1 MKIHIVT
8 NIDNG
13 KGLERDYRI
22 LARIL
27 ERWGHAV
34 RGIHYQRPTAPEP
47 CDLALFLE
55 VYEPRLAEGA
65 RRRWLIPNAE
75 WWRGDVAALADFD
88 LVLCKTRD
96 AAERLRPL
104 GARVQHLGFTSEDR
118 LDRGVPRARRFL
130 HVPGGSIAKGTDAVL
145 LAWERYRIPYPL
157 TVVSSLGF
165 HRRSRLVDLTGRL
178 DDRSLRFHQNASR
191 FHLCPSRYEGWGHSL
206 HEGLSVG
213 AAVVVP
219 ETPDMRGV
227 DGAAIRVPAEPAE
240 RLGLAET
247 HAVSAETIRD
257 AVERCAA
264 FTEAELR
271 RIEMAA
277 REAFEAEREELIA
290 NLWQVLEG
298 PSITRLATSPVT
310 APVGPALTI
319 AVVGGAPSAPAT
331 QRTLA
336 AAEAQASA
344 RKGGEVAVLVHP
356 APDAP
361 LAVAASSALW
371 IVPAGALLE
380 PDAIAR
386 VMAALEAGGGERDAI
401 FSPPFPR
408 AGLDAARTRL
418 RADMAPLV
426 PRAVSNA
433 LGHRD
438 AAVSTRLA
446 EIGSLY
452 RAGLVDWRTLPPA
465 LVRGP
470 ERGVHGAVADPSPL
484 DLAAE
489 GARAWRERLESA
501 AAALHPGGV
510 APARVLE
517 RRLVRAA
524 RTFAVPA
531 LRSLFG
537 GVVVVGR
544 GADRIADDV
553 ERLAGLATRVATV
566 DELASLPRS
575 YACGAIASDVGARD
589 IADQLRRVVK
599 GAGPIVIANPASDAE
614 VDVSVEYA

>member
-27 ERWGHAV
+27 ERWGHTV
-34 RGIHYQRPTAPEP
+34 RGVHYQRPSAPEP

-65 RRRWLIPNAE
+65 RRRFLIPNAE

-96 AAERLRPL
+96 AEERLRPL
-104 GARVQHLGFTSEDR
+104 TPRVRHLGFTSEDH
-118 LDRGVPRARRFL
+118 LDRSVPRARRFL

-157 TVVSSLGF
+157 TIVSSLGF
-165 HRRSRLVDLTGRL
+165 RRRSREVDLTGRI
-178 DDRSLRFHQNASR
+178 DERALRFHQNASR

-219 ETPDMRGV
+219 DTPDMRGV
-227 DGAAIRVPAEPAE
+227 DGAAVRVPAEPAE

-247 HAVSAETIRD
+247 HAVSAEAIRD

-290 NLWQVLEG
+290 NLWQVMEG
-298 PSITRLATSPVT
+298 ASPSRAAVSSGG
-310 APVGPALTI
+310 APLGPTLTI
-319 AVVGGAPSAPAT
+319 AVVGDSTDAGAEE
-331 QRTLA
+331 RTLA
-336 AAEAQASA
+336 SIEPQAST
-344 RKGGEVAVLVHP
+344 RREGDVAVVTDP
-356 APDAP
+356 ATDPCLHVAP
-361 LAVAASSALW
+361 SSALW
-371 IVPAGALLE
+371 IIPAGARLE

-386 VMAALEAGGGERDAI
+386 VMTALDPRNGELDAVFVPASGRI
-401 FSPPFPR
+401 
-408 AGLDAARTRL
+408 GLDAARTRL
-418 RADMAPLV
+418 RVDHAPLI
-426 PRAVSNA
+426 PRSLSSA
-433 LGHRD
+433 LGHVD
-438 AAVSTRLA
+438 TAVSTRLG
-446 EIGSLY
+446 EIGGLY
-452 RAGLVDWRTLPPA
+452 RAGLVDWRTLPFV

-470 ERGVHGAVADPSPL
+470 ARASMPAGRDSPFDPVAD
-484 DLAAE
+484 
-489 GARAWRERLESA
+489 GARSWRERLGA
-501 AAALHPGGV
+501 AFAALHPEGIPTSR
-510 APARVLE
+510 AIE
-517 RRLVRAA
+517 RRLVRAV
-524 RTFAVPA
+524 RTFAIPA
-531 LRSLFG
+531 LRSLYG

-544 GADRIADDV
+544 GADRIAEDV
-553 ERLAGLATRVATV
+553 ERLAGLATRVVTI
-566 DELASLPRS
+566 DDLASLPRG
-575 YACGAIASDVGARD
+575 YACGAIASDVDTSD
-589 IADQLRRVVK
+589 IADRLRRVVK
-599 GAGPIVIANPASDAE
+599 AAGPITSARPSGSGE
-614 VDVSVEYA
+614 VDVTVDHV